1 LIDKDTTTKEQSCC
15 SIVKLV
21 ESKSLK
27 IMETI
32 KKSTID
38 YLKAISKNNN
48 RDWFLKNKEL
58 YNEARGNFESFV
70 QDLLNEITVF
80 EPIMKGLEVKSCVYR
95 FNRDIRFSNDKSP
108 YKTHFGAFMVRGG
121 KKNGDKLAGY
131 YFHIEPGKSIIAGGA
146 YMPPAPWLTTIREK
160 IDEDPNGIREIIG
173 NKEFVKYFG
182 KIDGEKLKK
191 APKGYPTDHPDIELL
206 KLKSYLVF
214 NEVNDDFVVSNTL
227 FNHTIKAFKAMKPFN
242 DFLNDY

>member
-1 LIDKDTTTKEQSCC
+1 
-15 SIVKLV
+15 
-21 ESKSLK
+21 
-27 IMETI
+27 METI

-38 YLKAISKNNN
+38 YLKSIGRNNN

-70 QDLLNEITVF
+70 QNLLNEITVF

-146 YMPPAPWLTTIREK
+146 YMPPAPWLSAIREK
-160 IDEDPNGIREIIG
+160 IDYDPAEIREIIK
-173 NKEFVKYFG
+173 NKEFIKYFG

-191 APKGYPTDHPDIELL
+191 APKGYPKDHPDIELL

-214 NEVNDDFVVSNTL
+214 NEVKDDFVVNNDL
-227 FNHTIKAFKAMKPFN
+227 FKHTIKVFKAMKPLN
-242 DFLNDY
+242 DFLNEY